1 MNTLALAY
9 KRLYEGFNYRLRTLA
24 TDRWADYCRPV
35 SIALLMTERC
45 NARCVHCDIWENHGR
60 EDTLTVEQWRT
71 LLTDLRRWLGPV
83 QVTFTGG
90 EALMRPSTIELVRHA
105 VTIGLFVEVLTNGYW
120 SNQER
125 IEQLADTD
133 PWRITVSLDGVGAT
147 HSLIRG
153 RKDFFEKTEKSL
165 LTLDQLRRER
175 ELRFKIRLKTVVMRQ
190 NLEEV
195 CEVAHYAAARPGFE
209 VFYQP
214 IEQNYARTDD
224 PRWYQSSD
232 NWPDSPA
239 RAAAVVHRLIR
250 LKQEGLPIA
259 NSYAQLEA
267 MEPYFLHPDVLG
279 LVTQNHSAHERR
291 RLCGALTGL
300 EIRPGGQVLTCS
312 RMGPIGNVRERSIR
326 QIWEERPQWWR
337 SGCCLENR
345 GGEQS
350 PSRSEADSAN

>member
-1 MNTLALAY
+1 MNTLTFAY

-24 TDRWADYCRPV
+24 TDRWADHCRPV
-35 SIALLMTERC
+35 SIALSMTERC
-45 NARCVHCDIWENHGR
+45 NARCVHCDIWENHGP
-60 EDTLTVEQWRT
+60 EETLRVEQWRT

-90 EALMRPSTIELVRHA
+90 EALMRPFTIELVRHA

-125 IEQLADTD
+125 VEKLAATD
-133 PWRITVSLDGVGAT
+133 PWRITVSLDGIGAT

-153 RKDFFEKTEKSL
+153 RNDFFEKTKKSL
-165 LTLDQLRRER
+165 LTLERLRRER
-175 ELRFKIRLKTVVMRQ
+175 KLRFKIRLKTVVMRQ

-195 CEVAHYAAARPGFE
+195 CEVAHYAAGRPGFE

-214 IEQNYARTDD
+214 IEQNYARADD
-224 PRWYQSSD
+224 PKWYQSSD

-239 RAAAVVHRLIR
+239 RAAAVVLRLIR

-267 MEPYFLHPDVLG
+267 MEPYFLHPDDLR
-279 LVTQNHSAHERR
+279 LVTQNHSAHEVRS
-291 RLCGALTGL
+291 LCGALTSL
-300 EIRPGGQVLTCS
+300 EIRPGGDVLTCS
-312 RMGPIGNVRERSIR
+312 RMKPIGNLGERSIR
-326 QIWEERPQWWR
+326 QIWEERPRWWR
-337 SGCCLENR
+337 SGCCLENQ
-345 GGEQS
+345 GGETLA
-350 PSRSEADSAN
+350 PWSEADSTN

>member
-24 TDRWADYCRPV
+24 ADRWADHCRPV

-45 NARCVHCDIWENHGR
+45 NARCVHCDIWENHGP
-60 EDTLTVEQWRT
+60 EETLKVEQWRT
-71 LLTDLRRWLGPV
+71 LLNDLRRWLGPV

-90 EALMRPSTIELVRHA
+90 EALMRPLTIEVVRHA
-105 VTIGLFVEVLTNGYW
+105 VTTGLFVEVLTNGYW

-125 IEQLADTD
+125 IENLADTN
-133 PWRITVSLDGVGAT
+133 PWRITVSLDGIGAT

-153 RKDFFEKTEKSL
+153 RNDFFEKTEKSL
-165 LTLDQLRRER
+165 LTLEHIRRER
-175 ELRFKIRLKTVVMRQ
+175 KLRFKIRLKTVLMRQ

-195 CEVAHYAAARPGFE
+195 CEVAHYAAGKPGFE

-214 IEQNYARTDD
+214 IEQNYARADD
-224 PRWYQSSD
+224 TQWYQSSD

-239 RAAAVVHRLIR
+239 RAAAVVQRLIR

-267 MEPYFLHPDVLG
+267 MEPYFLHPDDLR

-291 RLCGALTGL
+291 SLCGALTGL
-300 EIRPGGQVLTCS
+300 EIRPGGDVLTCS
-312 RMGPIGNVRERSIR
+312 RMGPIGNIRVRSIR
-326 QIWEERPQWWR
+326 QIWEERPRWWR
-337 SGCCLENR
+337 SGCCLA
-345 GGEQS
+345 
-350 PSRSEADSAN
+350 P